1 MPHLFKTARAIY
13 AYRPVVTNKKAEA
26 MMNFKL
32 SVRGSIRQAPN
43 CMTWIIML
51 MNLKG
56 YGITDASAVIKEW
69 NDENPRSSALIG
81 GKAQAVKLLLGK
93 APRGAIDFLS
103 SHVSFHGWS
112 RCAFS
117 DDALASKKVYPG
129 FTFKHQRPGWTDRC
143 KVTECSMVLSL
154 KQLFGDWA
162 SKPEPLRRKTTKKEM
177 EESAEISALVWSI
190 YNDVINN
197 SNLKAQTVK
206 EAFLDLFAT
215 GVDTELMM
223 EIASIMQEKQEVINY
238 ERLSPLKVLMLQSS
252 SSAGQAASA
261 VSLTR
266 DLERHAFEQ
275 VQSQINHDVTAT
287 LIYAKKMLSFEKAMY
302 WKKLEWKNNQ
312 NKQIHDTLF
321 HTMNTCATLVPFEND
336 HDMQKKFLEYKL
348 TILNKPLLKVEDK
361 QLASRPDHL
370 PNLHSCLEW
379 GRGQSSQSVGGC
391 VVFGSRSCSIIVL
404 RPAHLHK

>member
-1 MPHLFKTARAIY
+1 MFKTARVIY

-81 GKAQAVKLLLGK
+81 GKAQAVKLLLDK
-93 APRGAIDFLS
+93 APREAIDFLS

-162 SKPEPLRRKTTKKEM
+162 SKPEPLRRKTTKREM
-177 EESAEISALVWSI
+177 EEVGPRKS
-190 YNDVINN
+190 
-197 SNLKAQTVK
+197 
-206 EAFLDLFAT
+206 
-215 GVDTELMM
+215 
-223 EIASIMQEKQEVINY
+223 
-238 ERLSPLKVLMLQSS
+238 
-252 SSAGQAASA
+252 
-261 VSLTR
+261 
-266 DLERHAFEQ
+266 
-275 VQSQINHDVTAT
+275 
-287 LIYAKKMLSFEKAMY
+287 
-302 WKKLEWKNNQ
+302 
-312 NKQIHDTLF
+312 
-321 HTMNTCATLVPFEND
+321 
-336 HDMQKKFLEYKL
+336 
-348 TILNKPLLKVEDK
+348 
-361 QLASRPDHL
+361 
-370 PNLHSCLEW
+370 
-379 GRGQSSQSVGGC
+379 GR
-391 VVFGSRSCSIIVL
+391 
-404 RPAHLHK
+404 A